1 MGGICRLQCP
11 IRLGSSMFWCF
22 SALWAVFWAPPSD
35 PTHICCVMVHSWCDG
50 LAALVAVLL
59 WCSWLVGHGV
69 VCWLVCWIICLV
81 SVRAAR
87 WSRVH
92 EHLIVWLFA
101 SLLWSCITLNLKV
114 LLMVCLQPGHT
125 WSGCVSC
132 KLTAFFR
139 LVGLSSSALLS
150 SFIWWPLVV
159 GSSLQNV
166 SVGLIRL

>member
-1 MGGICRLQCP
+1 M
-11 IRLGSSMFWCF
+11 
-22 SALWAVFWAPPSD
+22 
-35 PTHICCVMVHSWCDG
+35 
-50 LAALVAVLL
+50 
-59 WCSWLVGHGV
+59 
-69 VCWLVCWIICLV
+69 VCWIICLV
-81 SVRAAR
+81 RLRAAR

-114 LLMVCLQPGHT
+114 LLMGCLQPGHT
-125 WSGCVSC
+125 SSGCGSC

-150 SFIWWPLVV
+150 SFMWWPLVV

-166 SVGLIRL
+166 SVGLIELECQGHRLQPRLMVQCSKSTCGIAYGKTFWGCLICAFGLMMCRPRRQRILCSLLGSIVC

>member
-1 MGGICRLQCP
+1 
-11 IRLGSSMFWCF
+11 MFWCF
-22 SALWAVFWAPPSD
+22 SALWAVFWAPPSN
-35 PTHICCVMVHSWCDG
+35 PTHICSVMIHSWCDG

-69 VCWLVCWIICLV
+69 WLLVCWIICLV

-87 WSRVH
+87 WSRFH
-92 EHLIVWLFA
+92 EHLTIEWEVRPLI
-101 SLLWSCITLNLKV
+101 LVSCLTLNWKV

-125 WSGCVSC
+125 SSGCVSC

-150 SFIWWPLVV
+150 SFMWWPSLMV
-159 GSSLQNV
+159 GSSLQSV
-166 SVGLIRL
+166 SVGLIQL